1 MDYSVNYLIMFEEG
15 PDVIIENVAYI
26 LNETDEVIFKDASD
40 EVIGIFSK
48 NSYKAIV
55 AEVNMHN
62 NNN

>member
-1 MDYSVNYLIMFEEG
+1 MNYLIMFEEG

-48 NSYKAIV
+48 NSYKTIV
-55 AEVNMHN
+55 AEANMHN